1 MKHLNFMLLKD
12 LIFQKELQDHHK
24 KGMINV
30 NFEFEYSSVDID
42 CWILDIYIIFMMFV
56 LMVNHIKIF
65 QRY

>member
-12 LIFQKELQDHHK
+12 LIFQKELQDRHK